1 MSAPRVERAR
11 VIHLVERLGRG
22 GLERVVETLACDFD
36 RDRWDVRVL
45 TLCDDGPVADRIRD
59 RGIEVRRASCRAEL
73 RPSAVRRLARE
84 LSDLDA
90 SVVHG
95 HGFLPGAM
103 ARLAGW
109 RARVP
114 CRVAHRHTTDEGE
127 RLRHRLLERAL
138 GRLGWTV
145 CCSEA
150 VRGRMVQEIG
160 SDPLRT
166 EVVYNGVPLRK
177 FGPAVPSGPQDPPT
191 LLTVAS
197 LRGLKGHR
205 VLLEAAARLAARG
218 VSFRLHL
225 VGDGPDR
232 EYLERF
238 TQTMKLSNRV
248 RFLGERDDVPALLAR
263 ADLFVLPTTGREGL
277 GLAALEAM
285 AAGLPVIASDIGGV
299 PEVVRNGRT
308 GYLVPPG
315 DCDSLEQAIFDLLAN
330 RDQALAMGKE
340 GRRRVEQHFSAAGM
354 VRGIEQLY
362 ARDLEPET
370 PRRTILFLSSRGSRF
385 GGGQAGLAMLASGI
399 AHAGYT
405 PFVVLPESGDLAS
418 DLIAEGVSSALIPL
432 PPVRSLR
439 PDRVVR
445 AALRLRRLARRLRP
459 EVVHVDGT
467 RVAAYALAL
476 PSDIR
481 RVWHLRDVRHDPLD
495 PWLAPHFDQLVSVCT
510 AAVVNRFAGMGR
522 GRISVVPNAVSAHRP
537 SASRQQIRRRLGLGP
552 DDFVL
557 LTAGRVEPQKGVADL
572 IRTLPQLEQAGVDV
586 RVIVAGE
593 ASADQAEHLA
603 GIAGRLDVGWRVAL
617 IGRRDDL
624 PDLLEAAD
632 VLVHPSWYEAAPRV
646 VLEAMAAGVAVVATA
661 VGGVPEIL
669 DGCGEL
675 VPARD
680 PQRLFEVVASLARD
694 PERLRMVGDL
704 GREIY
709 HRRYTPERH
718 LAAMIDLYDGL
729 VGMGRTRR
737 EAA

>member
-1 MSAPRVERAR
+1 
-11 VIHLVERLGRG
+11 
-22 GLERVVETLACDFD
+22 
-36 RDRWDVRVL
+36 
-45 TLCDDGPVADRIRD
+45 
-59 RGIEVRRASCRAEL
+59 
-73 RPSAVRRLARE
+73 
-84 LSDLDA
+84 
-90 SVVHG
+90 
-95 HGFLPGAM
+95 M

-109 RARVP
+109 RANVP

-127 RLRHRLLERAL
+127 RLRHRLLERAI
-138 GRLGWTV
+138 GGLGWTV

-150 VRGRMVQEIG
+150 VRGRMVQEVG

-166 EVVYNGVPLRK
+166 EVVYNGVPLSE
-177 FGPAVPSGPQDPPT
+177 FGPAMPSGPHVPPT

-205 VLLEAAARLAARG
+205 VLLEVAARLAARG
-218 VSFRLHL
+218 VSFRLQL

-238 TQTMKLSNRV
+238 TETMKLSKHV

-285 AAGLPVIASDIGGV
+285 AAGLPVIASNIGGL

-308 GYLVPPG
+308 GYVVPPG
-315 DCDSLEQAIFDLLAN
+315 DCDALERAIFDLLAN
-330 RDQALAMGKE
+330 RDQARAMGRE
-340 GRRRVEQHFSAAGM
+340 GRQRVEQQFSAAGM
-354 VRGIEQLY
+354 VRSIEQLY
-362 ARDLEPET
+362 ARDLEPEA

-399 AHAGYT
+399 SSAGYT
-405 PFVVLPESGDLAS
+405 PFVVLPESGDLA
-418 DLIAEGVSSALIPL
+418 AELTAAGVRSALIPL
-432 PPVRSLR
+432 PPMRSLR

-459 EVVHVDGT
+459 EIVHADGT
-467 RVAAYALAL
+467 RVAAYTLAL
-476 PSDIR
+476 PGAVR
-481 RVWHLRDVRHDPLD
+481 RVWHLRDVRSDPLD
-495 PWLAPHFDQLVSVCT
+495 PWLAPHFDKLVSVCT

-522 GRISVVPNAVSAHRP
+522 DRVAVVPNAVNPHRP
-537 SASRQQIRRRLGLGP
+537 SATRQQIRRRLGLGP

-572 IRTLPQLEQAGVDV
+572 IRSLPQLERAGVDA

-593 ASADQAEHLA
+593 ASADQGAHLA
-603 GIAGRLDVGWRVAL
+603 GVAARLDVGWRVAL
-617 IGRRDDL
+617 VGRRDDL

-632 VLVHPSWYEAAPRV
+632 ILVHPSWYEAAPRV

-675 VPARD
+675 VPDRD
-680 PQRLFEVVASLARD
+680 PTRLAEVITRLALD
-694 PERLRMVGDL
+694 PERLRRVGDL

-709 HRRYTPERH
+709 LRRYTPERH

-729 VGMGRTRR
+729 VGTRRMSR